1 MTDQGEV
8 VVTYAIEDQ
17 QLAQL
22 LHLFSTAWWM
32 ADRTEAETTR
42 ILQESDIVVAV
53 THRSSQQLLGFA
65 RVLTDYT
72 HIALVLDVVVDQEH
86 RGAGYGAV
94 LMDAITHHPDLKD
107 VRSLEL
113 VCQPELR
120 AFYRRWGFT
129 DKVGQSLLMRR
140 TSDPLLAP

>member
-1 MTDQGEV
+1 
-8 VVTYAIEDQ
+8 
-17 QLAQL
+17 
-22 LHLFSTAWWM
+22 M
-32 ADRTEAETTR
+32 ADRTDAETTR

-94 LMDAITHHPDLKD
+94 LMDAITQHPRLKD